1 MHGTITN
8 CYSIGDIDS
17 TGNSRYLGGISG
29 YNANTTSCYSKVN
42 IASAEFK
49 TKSVYV
55 GGILGSGSNIKNTLS
70 IGDIYSRN
78 GYARRINGGS
88 SSEIKTVYAYDNQRI
103 NGFIKTDQKDG
114 ATLLSLEN
122 LQKENTY
129 KEIIGFND
137 CYEYNKIDNGI
148 LPKLYNTEGTDLL
161 PNQIDNQIYSDIPLL
176 DLETI
181 DEIDKKP
188 DSFTAVMTV
197 YNPDNV
203 ELSGIEI
210 EDMKL
215 TEVRIGETTN
225 GRTRNKSN
233 RRAYKIL

>member
-1 MHGTITN
+1 MHGIVTN
-8 CYSIGDIDS
+8 CYSIGEIES

-42 IASAEFK
+42 ISSAEFK

-88 SSEIKTVYAYDNQRI
+88 SSDIKTVYAYDNQRI
-103 NGFIKTDQKDG
+103 NGFIKADQKDG
-114 ATLLSLEN
+114 ATLLSLED

-137 CYEYNKIDNGI
+137 CYEYNKINNGI

-161 PNQIDNQIYSDIPLL
+161 PNQINNQIYSDIPLL
-176 DLETI
+176 ELETI
-181 DEIDKKP
+181 GEIDKKP

-210 EDMKL
+210 EDMEL

-225 GRTRNKSN
+225 ERTRNKGN
-233 RRAYKIL
+233 G